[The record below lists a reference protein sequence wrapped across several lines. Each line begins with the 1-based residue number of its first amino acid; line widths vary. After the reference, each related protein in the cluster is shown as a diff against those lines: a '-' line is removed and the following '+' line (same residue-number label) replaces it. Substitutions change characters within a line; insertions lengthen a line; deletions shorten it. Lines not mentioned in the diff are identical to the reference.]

1 MYEYKFERIKI
12 NTFTLKM
19 DRNFEE
25 IIQDYAEKGWRL
37 HTFTPLPYSAGGQ
50 ASGIQLIFE
59 KNKI

>member
-1 MYEYKFERIKI
+1 MYEYKFETIKV

-25 IIQDYAEKGWRL
+25 IIQEYAAKGWRL
-37 HTFTPLPYSAGGQ
+37 HTFTPLPYGAGGQ

-59 KNKI
+59 KYQI